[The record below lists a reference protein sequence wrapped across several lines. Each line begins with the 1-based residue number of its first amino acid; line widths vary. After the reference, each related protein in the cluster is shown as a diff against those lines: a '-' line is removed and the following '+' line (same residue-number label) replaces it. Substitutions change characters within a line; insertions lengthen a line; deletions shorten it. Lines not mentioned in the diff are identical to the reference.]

1 MTDLIRDTA
10 FGHLVRFIT
19 RGKYL
24 QFAEEADPTVW
35 TRYLDEKKSGYLAY
49 HGSVEPPEDGFD
61 GAGLEGIR
69 TREAQYSLFPPPR
82 LARQQSASST
92 ASTRRPVNEI
102 SGVPVDDEK
111 G

>member
-10 FGHLVRFIT
+10 FGHLVRFAT

-24 QFAEEADPTVW
+24 QFAEEADPSVW

-49 HGSVEPPEDGFD
+49 HGSAEPPEDGFD
-61 GAGLEGIR
+61 GASLEGIR

-82 LARQQSASST
+82 LARMRSAGST
-92 ASTRRPVNEI
+92 ASTQQPVNDV
-102 SGVPVDDEK
+102 SGVPIDSEK